1 MKLKLETGI
10 WQLETGLTD
19 SDYMSTAFLLAERGR
34 GRTSPN
40 PMVGA
45 LVVDD
50 EGVIVGRGWHEFAGG
65 PHAEVHALRNAGAL
79 ARNATMYCTLE
90 PCCHTG
96 RTGPCA
102 PQIVEAGIRRVVV
115 AIEDPNP
122 VVSGKGLD
130 YLRTRGVHVA
140 SGVQRDRG
148 AELNRPFFTRIEKG
162 RPFVTLKIALSLD
175 GRVAARAGARTKLT
189 GEAANRLV
197 HRERAE
203 ADAIAVGAGTIL
215 TDDPLL
221 TARGIYRA
229 RPLARMI
236 FDRRLRTPPTA
247 NVLSTLTAGPVII
260 VTTALSVSEHPRAA
274 AALQDA
280 GAQLQIHETPA
291 GARPPIVDALRRLA
305 ADGVTS
311 VVIEGGPELHRAA
324 WDEQI
329 VDRVQLFVA
338 PKVVGPAGVPWL
350 PIDVLPLARLLD
362 RRAQPV
368 GDDVV
373 IEGYVHRA
381 D

>member
-1 MKLKLETGI
+1 
-10 WQLETGLTD
+10 LTD
-19 SDYMSTAFLLAERGR
+19 ADYMSTALLLAERGR

-50 EGVIVGRGWHEFAGG
+50 EGVIVGRGWHEAAGG
-65 PHAEVHALRNAGAL
+65 PHAEVHALRNAGTL
-79 ARNATMYCTLE
+79 ARNSTLYCTLE
-90 PCCHTG
+90 PCFHTG

-102 PQIVEAGIRRVVV
+102 PQIVDAGIRRVVV

-122 VVSGKGLD
+122 VVSGRGLHH
-130 YLRTRGVHVA
+130 LRTNGIDVA
-140 SGVQRDRG
+140 SGVQQDRA
-148 AELNRPFFTRIEKG
+148 AELNRPFFTRVVKG

-175 GRVAARAGARTKLT
+175 ARVAARAGARTRLT
-189 GEAANRLV
+189 GDAADRFV

-203 ADAIAVGAGTIL
+203 VDAIAVGAGTIL
-215 TDDPLL
+215 ADDPLL

-229 RPLARMI
+229 RPLVRVI

-247 NVLSTLTAGPVII
+247 NVLSTVAAGAVII
-260 VTTALSVSEHPRAA
+260 VTTASSVSEHPRAA

-280 GAQLQIHETPA
+280 GAQLQIHETA
-291 GARPPIVDALRRLA
+291 GDARPRMGDALARLA

-311 VVIEGGPELHRAA
+311 IVIEGGPDVHRAA

-338 PKVVGPAGVPWL
+338 PKVVGQEGVPWL
-350 PIDVLPLARLLD
+350 PIDVLPLARLLKS
-362 RRAQPV
+362 RAQPV
-368 GDDVV
+368 GDDVL
-373 IEGYVHRA
+373 IEGYVHRP